1 MKKLMFTAAVAAG
14 LVAFGDGIESQN
26 TVGYLTYMSGMG
38 IENIGAAVSP
48 INASGEWTCTAAIY
62 DTDAVEGDV
71 VMFLNPE
78 IFDLDFYQFGGYDG
92 SGNAQG
98 WMYNTSDPNTGD
110 PIQEAVAS
118 FTLGKGRVTYC
129 QPADGISGFT
139 TAGEVESGTSATV
152 AFETDGFFEFVN
164 PFPKATT
171 IGELETFCQGGD
183 ILMVLNFDIFDL
195 DFYQFGGMDA
205 GVSQGWMYNTSDPNT
220 GDPIQELVT
229 DPTTVVL
236 PAGQGGYFQPGDG
249 GDRTWTV
256 SL

>member
-1 MKKLMFTAAVAAG
+1 
-14 LVAFGDGIESQN
+14 
-26 TVGYLTYMSGMG
+26 MG
-38 IENIGAAVSP
+38 VENIGAAFSP
-48 INASGEWTCTAAIY
+48 INATGTWTATAKIY

-78 IFDLDFYQFGGYDG
+78 VFDLDYYQFGGYDG
-92 SGNAQG
+92 SGNPQG

-110 PIQEAVAS
+110 PIQQAVSS
-118 FTLGKGRVTYC
+118 FTLGKGQVTYC
-129 QPADGISGFT
+129 QPADGISGFL
-139 TAGEVESGTSATV
+139 TAGEVQSGTSATV
-152 AFETDGFFEFVN
+152 AFNDDGFFEFVN

-171 IGELETFCQGGD
+171 LGDLETFCQEGD
-183 ILMVLNFDIFDL
+183 ILMVLNFEIFDL
-195 DFYQFGGMDA
+195 DFYQFGGKVG

-229 DPTTVVL
+229 DSTTVVL

-249 GDRTWTV
+249 GNRSWTV